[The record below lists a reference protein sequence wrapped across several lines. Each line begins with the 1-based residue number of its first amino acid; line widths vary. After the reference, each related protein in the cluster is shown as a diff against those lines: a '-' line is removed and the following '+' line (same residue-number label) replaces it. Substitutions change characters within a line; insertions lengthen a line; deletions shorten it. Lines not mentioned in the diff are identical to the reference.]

1 MRRRILIL
9 ALVLGAAL
17 IAALVWPREAA
28 GPAPEAVE
36 EAADARRGAYD
47 APDAR
52 GGAAKRPWV
61 RADAGP
67 RGPGLAR
74 RGHADAGVGTG
85 RPKDGP
91 PTRRSQ
97 RLLER
102 IHITG
107 LGGGESQLTPEDVA
121 QVFIQARDGM
131 LDCLE
136 ANDIPRSEFRAAR
149 GEDRR
154 MVFEVDAEGQV
165 RPDSIAVEP
174 PFPEGLDTC
183 HAAGF
188 ASARTA
194 AAGGEGARVEVD
206 MPSLRSRLQAA
217 EEGRPLRRRLLGR

>member
-17 IAALVWPREAA
+17 IAALVWPRETAE
-28 GPAPEAVE
+28 PVSEAVE
-36 EAADARRGAYD
+36 EGPD
-47 APDAR
+47 APGGGRDAPGAR
-52 GGAAKRPWV
+52 GDAAKRPWV

-74 RGHADAGVGTG
+74 RGHADAGTG

-97 RLLER
+97 RLLEH

-107 LGGGESQLTPEDVA
+107 LGGAESQLTPEDVA

-154 MVFEVDAEGQV
+154 MVFEVDADGQV
-165 RPDSIAVEP
+165 RPDSIVVEP

-188 ASARTA
+188 ARARTA